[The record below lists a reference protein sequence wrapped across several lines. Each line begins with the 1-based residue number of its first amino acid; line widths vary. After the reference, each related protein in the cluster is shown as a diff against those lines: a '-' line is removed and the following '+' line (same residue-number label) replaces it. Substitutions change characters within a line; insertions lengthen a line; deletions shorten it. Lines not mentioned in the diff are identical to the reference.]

1 MINNIYCKIEE
12 KIDNENIIFNNENI
26 IFNNENIIFNNENII
41 FNNEN
46 IINEY
51 GYSEYNESNIKNI
64 NTICDYYNIK
74 KSKLSKKEKI
84 IQIIIFENNFN
95 NIDIVENRKLLWEY
109 VKIIKSD
116 KFLKKYI
123 LLDI

>member
-1 MINNIYCKIEE
+1 MDNNIYYKIEE
-12 KIDNENIIFNNENI
+12 KIEENDNIENDNIENVNETENYLFNDEV
-26 IFNNENIIFNNENII
+26 
-41 FNNEN
+41 

-51 GYSEYNESNIKNI
+51 GYCDINIKNI

-74 KSKLSKKEKI
+74 KGKLSKKEKI

-95 NIDIVENRKLLWEY
+95 NIDIVENRKMLWEY

>member
-1 MINNIYCKIEE
+1 MNNNIYCKIEE
-12 KIDNENIIFNNENI
+12 KLDNENNNVENDNVQNDNIENNNES
-26 IFNNENIIFNNENII
+26 ENYI

-51 GYSEYNESNIKNI
+51 GYSESNIKNI

-74 KSKLSKKEKI
+74 KGKLSKKQKI

-95 NIDIVENRKLLWEY
+95 NIHIVENRKMLWEY

-116 KFLKKYI
+116 NFLRKYI

>member
-1 MINNIYCKIEE
+1 MDNNIYCKIEE
-12 KIDNENIIFNNENI
+12 KIDNENNNLQNDNIENNNVSENYIFNNEDI
-26 IFNNENIIFNNENII
+26 IQEC
-41 FNNEN
+41 
-46 IINEY
+46 EY
-51 GYSEYNESNIKNI
+51 SESNIKNV

-74 KSKLSKKEKI
+74 KGKLSKKEKI